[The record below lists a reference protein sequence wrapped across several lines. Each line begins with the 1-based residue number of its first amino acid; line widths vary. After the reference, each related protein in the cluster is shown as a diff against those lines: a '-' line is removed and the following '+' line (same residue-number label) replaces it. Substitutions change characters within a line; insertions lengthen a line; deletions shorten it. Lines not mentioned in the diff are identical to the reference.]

1 MHCINVAQL
10 LYPFPCQWIPRL
22 LPCPGYCKYC
32 CNEHWGTCY
41 LSELWFS
48 QGICPVVVFN
58 IRIFFFSTLG
68 FKANNSMFNILVAR
82 QILGR
87 KKESIKDICSLSA
100 FSCNLYILLNYHSY
114 IKINDVLFSQFFT
127 CHLIIAKS
135 LHKYFTKIPLEEE
148 SE

>member
-1 MHCINVAQL
+1 MYHNLSIRSPANVYLGCFHVLAIINIVAMNIGVHVS
-10 LYPFPCQWIPRL
+10 FRI
-22 LPCPGYCKYC
+22 
-32 CNEHWGTCY
+32 
-41 LSELWFS
+41 
-48 QGICPVVVFN
+48 VVFSGCMSSN
-58 IRIFFFSTLG
+58 GIQHWDFFSTLD
-68 FKANNSMFNILVAR
+68 FKANNSMFNTLLAR

-87 KKESIKDICSLSA
+87 KKKSIKVICCLSA

-114 IKINDVLFSQFFT
+114 IRINDVLFSQFFT